1 MQTEKK
7 NKIIQDIPLYALIG
21 VIGLSIV
28 GILIYVIWSMLI
40 A

>member
-7 NKIIQDIPLYALIG
+7 NKIIQDIPLYALVG
-21 VIGLSIV
+21 VIGLSIA
-28 GILIYVIWSMLI
+28 GALIYIIWSLFI